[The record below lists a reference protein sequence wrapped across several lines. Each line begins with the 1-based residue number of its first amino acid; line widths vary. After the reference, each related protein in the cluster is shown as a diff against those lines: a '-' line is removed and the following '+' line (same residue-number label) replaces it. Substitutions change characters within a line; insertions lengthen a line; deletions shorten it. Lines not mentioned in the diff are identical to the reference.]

1 MRKADRKYSIK
12 RKKLVKTTTFVT
24 LLVAATMI
32 LSGAVTGIT
41 MMMNEKT
48 TMNANTGGESP
59 LGTSGDDR
67 IAPEPSVPETYTND
81 AMGKEIPYSGL
92 TRTTVVW
99 DNGMSYHGMGSAQD
113 DTQYPL
119 LSEMADDFKFT
130 GNQGVND
137 VHWIGGY
144 WNGDPAPFDWRIR
157 FYKESGGAPG
167 NLHAGP
173 FIPNYKETAYNQV
186 LKPGDA
192 YACEPFATSGVGK
205 VVNGKHSY
213 IFRFVKQVKKNLG
226 YEQKGYMNKIK
237 DNCKNLPFS
246 PRFLENNHL
255 IPKTKI
261 KRTIDEFIRKKILD
275 HYPLLIERTG
285 APVAQQEHTIVI
297 DLGGNPIVTTR

>member
-1 MRKADRKYSIK
+1 MPEDFDLESYVQAGKAVIAA
-12 RKKLVKTTTFVT
+12 KKLAKEIINPGALFLEIANNIESEILNQGSELSFPVNMS
-24 LLVAATMI
+24 LNEVAAHY
-32 LSGAVTGIT
+32 
-41 MMMNEKT
+41 
-48 TMNANTGGESP
+48 SP
-59 LGTSGDDR
+59 PIDDST
-67 IAPEPSVPETYTND
+67 IVPERGLLKIDIGSHFNGFIADSAFTINLDEDPELQKYVD
-81 AMGKEIPYSGL
+81 AATEGLEAAIEIFKPRAKLYELGEAIAEKI
-92 TRTTVVW
+92 
-99 DNGMSYHGMGSAQD
+99 MSYGLRPI
-113 DTQYPL
+113 TNL
-119 LSEMADDFKFT
+119 
-130 GNQGVND
+130 
-137 VHWIGGY
+137 GGHELKPY
-144 WNGDPAPFDWRIR
+144 
-157 FYKESGGAPG
+157 

-173 FIPNYKETAYNQV
+173 FIPNYKETTYNQV

-246 PRFLENNHL
+246 PRFLENNNL

-275 HYPLLIERTG
+275 HYPLLIERSG

-297 DLGGNPIVTTR
+297 DLDGNPIVTTR